1 MNHREAARIL
11 AYVMD
16 RLREE
21 REAQGLTLQ
30 KLGRISGVSRT
41 MIAMAENGERSPSL
55 MICVRVADAL
65 GVQLGDVLNSVPAKK
80 GGRGGR
86 SKPEE

>member
-21 REAQGLTLQ
+21 RERQGLTLQ
-30 KLGRISGVSRT
+30 RLGLISGVSRI
-41 MIAMAENGERSPSL
+41 MIAKMEKGERSPSL
-55 MICVRVADAL
+55 IICVRVADAL
-65 GVQLGDVLNSVPAKK
+65 GLQLGDLLNSVPK
-80 GGRGGR
+80 GKRR
-86 SKPEE
+86 